1 MSRPRKPFGNNQP
14 GRLPATMMK
23 VLAAEMSD
31 PGRLRR
37 AKQYAND
44 GSVLD
49 IIVEPGV
56 VTCEVQGSRATPY
69 VASLA
74 VRRGGGMPLRRDVEA
89 TCTCPD
95 DANWDQHA
103 CKHVL
108 AAMLVFAN
116 ELLIEPELLDVWR
129 DNDVEADTAPHPD
142 EHGDEHGDQH
152 DDEPW
157 PNDVG
162 ADDVEPRRRHLRLVR
177 DGIEQAR
184 EARRAAAPE
193 PVYADPLA
201 EFLTVPE
208 GRQLPEIPDLERI
221 EPRLPRRP
229 DLAAVLRDAYTH
241 LRIEWD

>member
-1 MSRPRKPFGNNQP
+1 
-14 GRLPATMMK
+14 
-23 VLAAEMSD
+23 
-31 PGRLRR
+31 
-37 AKQYAND
+37 
-44 GSVLD
+44 
-49 IIVEPGV
+49 
-56 VTCEVQGSRATPY
+56 
-69 VASLA
+69 
-74 VRRGGGMPLRRDVEA
+74 MPLRRDVEA

-129 DNDVEADTAPHPD
+129 GNDLGVDTAPPTDEHDEPD
-142 EHGDEHGDQH
+142 EP

-157 PNDVG
+157 TNDRRV
-162 ADDVEPRRRHLRLVR
+162 DDVEPRRRHLRLVR
-177 DGIEQAR
+177 NGIEQAR
-184 EARRAAAPE
+184 EARRSAAPD

-201 EFLTVPE
+201 EYLTVPE
-208 GRQLPEIPDLERI
+208 RRRLPEIPDLERI

-229 DLAAVLRDAYTH
+229 DLASVLRDAYAH